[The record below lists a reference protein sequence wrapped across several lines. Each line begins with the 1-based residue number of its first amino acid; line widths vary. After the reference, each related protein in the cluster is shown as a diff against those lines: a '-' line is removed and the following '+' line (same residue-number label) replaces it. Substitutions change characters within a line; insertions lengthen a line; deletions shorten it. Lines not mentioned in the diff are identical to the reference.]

1 MYAFAPE
8 KPPSLAGRNF
18 CLAIHKDAFLRK
30 HQIFRSGLIGRQR
43 QKTEFAMKLSR
54 REKLTYL
61 QPAEIK
67 GPGLIAG
74 FTTRNGGVS
83 RAPYNSLNLGFN
95 TDDLQAHVEGN
106 RSTFCRAFAVSQ
118 NQLLTVNQTHG
129 NDLLLIDEEN
139 PDLGHFLKVEVDGIV
154 TNQPGVMLGILVADC
169 FPVLLWDAEKRV
181 VAAVHVGWRGAAS
194 GILKKAVTAMTKHF
208 NCAAGRIRA
217 AVGPG
222 IGAHRFEV
230 DRPVR
235 EAFRQGSGFWT
246 EISREVSLGHWQ
258 VDLGLSCRLQLEQA
272 GLSPALIEAAA
283 ECTCCH
289 QELFF
294 SYRRDQ
300 GTTGRQLGFIM
311 ME

>member
-1 MYAFAPE
+1 
-8 KPPSLAGRNF
+8 
-18 CLAIHKDAFLRK
+18 
-30 HQIFRSGLIGRQR
+30 
-43 QKTEFAMKLSR
+43 MKLSR
-54 REKLTYL
+54 QEKITYL
-61 QPAEIK
+61 QPTGVK
-67 GPGLIAG
+67 GQGLVAG

-95 TDDLQAHVEGN
+95 TADLLAHVEGN
-106 RSTFCRAFAVSQ
+106 RSTFCRAFEVPQ
-118 NQLLTVNQTHG
+118 NQLLTVNQVHG
-129 NDLLLIDEEN
+129 NDLLVIDESN
-139 PDLGHFLKVEVDGIV
+139 PDLSHFLKVEVDGVV
-154 TNQPGVMLGILVADC
+154 TDQPGIMLGILVADC
-169 FPVLLWDAEKRV
+169 FPVLLWDAEKQV

-194 GILKKAVTAMTKHF
+194 GILKKAVTAMTQHF
-208 NCAAGRIRA
+208 HCAVEQIQV

-235 EAFRQGSGFWT
+235 DAFRQGSGFWD
-246 EISREVSLGHWQ
+246 EISNEVSLGHWQ

-272 GLSPALIEAAA
+272 GLSPARIEGAT

-294 SYRRDQ
+294 SHRRDE

-311 ME
+311 LS